1 MPQTWDE
8 HGNVISAPPQTG
20 QAWDEHGNPIGASAP
35 SSNRIRIDLNPTFN
49 PSKQAQAQ
57 PAAAPADTSGFLGTL
72 GKDIWQSTA
81 PLHQSPFQSLANT
94 PGSGNAQFV
103 KVGDPTQAA
112 ASALAQREAGGQSA
126 ARAIPEGIAES
137 AFGGNMQGFDQAMK
151 SGNYPQALAHALVPT
166 ANAAAIF
173 GGQSEAGTAEEF
185 KPSVSTAQL
194 KASVADAA
202 YKRGLGVAENLKAA
216 SGQIDDAVAQSAQR
230 FISKVDE
237 KFPNGAIDP
246 KPITDAVTKLK
257 ADIVKTPERYPP
269 ALAQLLEPPAKT
281 STGPRIMGGHLDL
294 SDPAQLASYQKMKA
308 QGAFTPQ
315 EIARMEGGGTE
326 GMWSADEAKQ
336 WRTKIGQA
344 IGKVQGPMKSVMTEA
359 YDNLT
364 QQLRKAADD
373 SDALKDF
380 QDYNNLH
387 KKHMAFLND
396 PVVSKIMD
404 GTTSKEM
411 LGPLADPEKQ
421 AHLQNML
428 ADWDKYGIDT
438 KELSKEGTDY
448 GKAQAIMQKRGFK
461 WFPWGTIGGGV
472 GGRLLGIGYI
482 PGAALGLAAE
492 RLLSPE
498 GKAARFVESSKTSP
512 FYPAGAAKAADIARG
527 WSEGLPD
534 ISSRKVALKQA
545 EGK

>member
-1 MPQTWDE
+1 MPGGQKIAFPASMQDSE
-8 HGNVISAPPQTG
+8 INNVL
-20 QAWDEHGNPIGASAP
+20 
-35 SSNRIRIDLNPTFN
+35 SNWI
-49 PSKQAQAQ
+49 
-57 PAAAPADTSGFLGTL
+57 
-72 GKDIWQSTA
+72 
-81 PLHQSPFQSLANT
+81 
-94 PGSGNAQFV
+94 PGSGMATNPTAPQPSVNMQTVATPKSVGTSFGQGLLDVPRGLTHALDTWMEPEKNIGEPQSQYWQQTKQQFGQGNPAWVANLINAVLAPTGLPQQ
-103 KVGDPTQAA
+103 TQAFA
-112 ASALAQREAGGQSA
+112 QGAMQDPVRAMGQGAGMYLAGKVPGMTEGG
-126 ARAIPEGIAES
+126 P
-137 AFGGNMQGFDQAMK
+137 
-151 SGNYPQALAHALVPT
+151 
-166 ANAAAIF
+166 
-173 GGQSEAGTAEEF
+173 
-185 KPSVSTAQL
+185 STADL
-194 KASVADAA
+194 KTGVADAA

-216 SGQIDDAVAQSAQR
+216 SSQIDDAVAQSAQR

-246 KPITDAVTKLK
+246 KPITDAVTQLK

-281 STGPRIMGGHLDL
+281 STGLRIMGGHLDL

-364 QQLRKAADD
+364 QQLRRAADD

-404 GTTSKEM
+404 GTTSRET

-421 AHLQNML
+421 AHLQNLL
-428 ADWDKYGIDT
+428 ADWDKYGIRTED
-438 KELSKEGTDY
+438 LQKEGTDY
-448 GKAQAIMQKRGFK
+448 GKAQAILAKQGFR
-461 WFPWGTIGGGV
+461 WWPWGTLGGMA
-472 GGRLLGIGYI
+472 GGRILGIGY
-482 PGAALGLAAE
+482 PAGAVAGLAAE
-492 RLLSPE
+492 KLFGPA
-498 GKAARFVESSKTSP
+498 GKAARLIESSRTSP
-512 FYPAGAAKAADIARG
+512 FYEAGAAKAADIARG

-534 ISSRKVALKQA
+534 ISSRKIALKRT